1 LILTWFG
8 EEEPESESLAHCRGK
23 AEGGARVCSCS
34 AMADCEET
42 AQSCTRGG
50 SDWTL
55 GKVSIIR
62 VVKHCNKLPEQV
74 VDASCLSVVKR
85 TMRGQYPQKYAFWL
99 VLKVGRLG

>member
-1 LILTWFG
+1 
-8 EEEPESESLAHCRGK
+8 
-23 AEGGARVCSCS
+23 
-34 AMADCEET
+34 MADCEEI

-85 TMRGQYPQKYAFWL
+85 CLDNVLRNMLYLL
-99 VLKVGRLG
+99 VGPEVVRRLHLKQHTESLTDRYHLLKKWVLGVPNLVCWACW